1 MIGLLMNGTKVL
13 LLDLLLWLTKFTG
26 LLKLKTVLTKSV
38 KEKLK
43 PFLTITMK
51 FLEEL
56 HIVLKLCKMLPL
68 LKIIEE
74 KLWSSLLWMSIVEML
89 S

>member
-1 MIGLLMNGTKVL
+1 MNGTKVL
-13 LLDLLLWLTKFTG
+13 LLDLLLLLTRFTG

-56 HIVLKLCKMLPL
+56 HIVFILCKMLPL
-68 LKIIEE
+68 LNVTEE